1 MSHSPIVNSSNYA
14 PVSISTFSSRKMN
27 KLTEA
32 EITYLYQMGMDI
44 SNSLAHN

>member
-1 MSHSPIVNSSNYA
+1 MSHSLIVNFSNCVT
-14 PVSISTFSSRKMN
+14 VSTPTFSSRKLN

-44 SNSLAHN
+44 SNSLTRN